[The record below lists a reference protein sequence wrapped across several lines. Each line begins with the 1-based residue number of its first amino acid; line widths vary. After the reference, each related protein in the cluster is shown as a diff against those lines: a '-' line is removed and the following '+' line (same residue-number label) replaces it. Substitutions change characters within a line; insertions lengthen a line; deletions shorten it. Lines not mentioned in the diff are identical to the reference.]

1 MQLCKIQIFN
11 CAKYRFSTVQT
22 TNMQVCSY
30 AKYHDQERGKEHL
43 CHPVGGRVVNH
54 QVDEV
59 KLPQEH
65 CQHLNLTILE
75 IPDLEKGFVASFVIF
90 STKDGFIIQSHPNA
104 RDPGMRIWKAIA
116 NATIRGE

>member
-1 MQLCKIQIFN
+1 
-11 CAKYRFSTVQT
+11 
-22 TNMQVCSY
+22 MQVCSY

-59 KLPQEH
+59 KLPQKH
-65 CQHLNLTILE
+65 CQHLKLTILE
-75 IPDLEKGFVASFVIF
+75 IPDLEKVFVASFVIF
-90 STKDGFIIQSHPNA
+90 SKKDGFIIKNQSHPKA

>member
-1 MQLCKIQIFN
+1 MQNINMQNITTKNAAKYKYATVQNTNFQLCKIQIFN

-43 CHPVGGRVVNH
+43 CHPVGGLVVNH

-59 KLPQEH
+59 KLPQKH
-65 CQHLNLTILE
+65 CQHLKLTILE
-75 IPDLEKGFVASFVIF
+75 IPELEKEFVAVPF
-90 STKDGFIIQSHPNA
+90 
-104 RDPGMRIWKAIA
+104 
-116 NATIRGE
+116 